1 MLRSVQSRM
10 THARAGHA
18 NMEDRQLFAAQ
29 WAQIGI
35 LARFVISAQICYSCT
50 NLLRFVIPAQIC
62 YSQFTPAR
70 AKWSNTKVG
79 SWQIKGG
86 IIFTIIE
93 TFPSYFRF
101 QLSKRATASEADRQ
115 LRMMT
120 LCGLSS
126 GWMMVGQTPL
136 LSPLKSLS
144 HFRFQFQQSRQLAKV
159 R

>member
-18 NMEDRQLFAAQ
+18 NMQDRQLFAAQ

-35 LARFVISAQICYSCT
+35 LARFVISAARICYSCS
-50 NLLRFVIPAQIC
+50 NLLGFVIPAQIC

-70 AKWSNTKVG
+70 VKWSNTKVG
-79 SWQIKGG
+79 RCWQIKGR

-126 GWMMVGQTPL
+126 GWMMVGRHCIGGTSALQCIGGT
-136 LSPLKSLS
+136 SAS
-144 HFRFQFQQSRQLAKV
+144 HRSAR
-159 R
+159 